1 MERLKLEK
9 VYVKISK
16 EDKPFFFF
24 FLGGGVGGEGINM
37 AAVLLFWHTNMAAVM
52 IVSK

>member
-16 EDKPFFFF
+16 EDKPFFF
-24 FLGGGVGGEGINM
+24 LGGGGWGGEGINM

>member
-16 EDKPFFFF
+16 FFFW
-24 FLGGGVGGEGINM
+24 GGGGGINM
-37 AAVLLFWHTNMAAVM
+37 AAVLLFWHTNKAAVM